1 MNMNKFLF
9 ASIILA
15 GMTACSKEDIASEN
29 NESGSEMEG
38 AAYMSISIAM
48 PEGSGSRANETQQ
61 GTSEEQTISNM
72 SIYIWDRN
80 NNLVQLAD
88 PKDDNKMK
96 PVIYDFIGSDL
107 RPDKP
112 NNTAAPDKST
122 VYTTQPIPVS
132 KSDVYKIAVLVNNG
146 RNISKSD
153 KRYLSAN
160 VTPDFLRNESTVTDI
175 KTITGNNLF
184 LMTNAT
190 TVSSHKLNNSALD
203 KIETTLPLQTEW
215 SHPDGKFLPDGTFG
229 ININGTKAN
238 PTAAIIPVERSVAK
252 LEEGTT
258 TLTHDIFDNKKQKV
272 GSVTFT
278 DVALVNAN
286 TKFYPV
292 KELCLIPTDK
302 QPIDTELEYSTQ
314 TDTDKKFYIV
324 DPNFVSHNIVDFLYN
339 KFESSKEGEKINWS
353 PLNPNRP
360 SFYTLENT
368 MIAKDQMNA
377 YTTGFYYKAKFTL
390 DKKDAADQKSEHVYK
405 FGPKLYSFT
414 QLKSVDGIS
423 LGELTDDS
431 SIEEFHN
438 KGITKYENG
447 VCYYPYWI
455 RHINNPESL
464 APMEFGV
471 VRNNWY
477 KMAVTKVNEIGFNKP
492 ENPDPNTPDEN
503 PDTMLEVL
511 VKVMPWTVRNNNIE
525 F

>member
-1 MNMNKFLF
+1 MSMNKFLF
-9 ASIILA
+9 ASMIMV
-15 GMTACSKEDIASEN
+15 GMSACSKDDVVSNGEN
-29 NESGSEMEG
+29 GGIDGLEG
-38 AAYMSISIAM
+38 AAYMSLSISM
-48 PEGSGSRANETQQ
+48 PSSNGSRANGGVEE
-61 GTSEEQTISNM
+61 GTDSEQTISNM

-80 NNLVQLAD
+80 NELIKLVDPTDNNL
-88 PKDDNKMK
+88 K
-96 PVIYDFIGSDL
+96 PVIYDFVGSDL
-107 RPDKP
+107 RPSEPNKP
-112 NNTAAPDKST
+112 SAPDKST

-146 RNISKSD
+146 RKVSKSD

-160 VTPDFLRNESTVTDI
+160 VTPDFLRKEYNITDI
-175 KTITGNNLF
+175 KTITGDNLF
-184 LMTNAT
+184 FMTNAT
-190 TVSSHKLNNSALD
+190 TVSSHKLNSSVLE
-203 KIETTLPLQTEW
+203 KIETTLPSQTDW
-215 SHPDGKFLPDGTFG
+215 NHPDGKFLPDGTFG

-258 TLTHDIFDNKKQKV
+258 TLTHEIFDNKKHKV

-292 KELCLIPTDK
+292 KSLSAINNADTD
-302 QPIDTELEYSTQ
+302 LEYSTQ
-314 TDTDKKFYIV
+314 TDTDNKFYIV
-324 DPNFVSHNIVDFLYN
+324 DPNFVSHKIEDFLYN
-339 KFESSKEGEKINWS
+339 KFEPTGEANITWNTLAS
-353 PLNPNRP
+353 RP

-377 YTTGFYYKAKFTL
+377 YTTGLYYKAKFTL
-390 DKKDAADQKSEHVYK
+390 DTKDPADANSAHVYK
-405 FGPKLYSFT
+405 FGTKLYSFN
-414 QLKSVDGIS
+414 QLKNISGLIMDG
-423 LGELTDDS
+423 LTDKS

-492 ENPDPNTPDEN
+492 VNPDPNTPDEN